1 MPVAVNT
8 DRIRQSIQASPPSSN
23 GTGGASTAAPSTS
36 APLASGGWLSEVLHP
51 IRPLIARALP
61 DQVNPERFIEAKLT
75 ELRSIDKV
83 GDCPPAEICRG
94 VMRLAQLGL
103 EPGLA
108 GHVNLYPTWS
118 KARATTELVPR
129 PTYKGVMELARRS
142 GGVRTIRANPV
153 YEGEDFDHFFDD
165 SGEHLLHR
173 PAIESTGQAI
183 AYYAVAYG
191 HDQCIVAAAV
201 LSVAEVERRRSYS
214 RRATSGAWVD
224 HYEAMGRKTAILAL
238 GPFLPLTAGQVEV
251 LEGDTL
257 SSAPSIPMG
266 GGPTAADDAGDP
278 SPEPVHPAD
287 RPDPPNQPQAPAP
300 TNTAADPETGELTTE
315 PVPPARRGKGR
326 RLPAPAEASAD
337 GRGGAP

>member
-8 DRIRQSIQASPPSSN
+8 ARIRQSIQASPPSSN
-23 GTGGASTAAPSTS
+23 GTVAPSTS
-36 APLASGGWLSEVLHP
+36 APLSSGGWLSETLHG
-51 IRPLIARALP
+51 IKPLIARALP
-61 DQVNPERFIEAKLT
+61 DQVNPERFIEATLT

-83 GDCPPAEICRG
+83 ADCPPAEICRG

-142 GGVRTIRANPV
+142 GRVRTIRANPV
-153 YEGEDFDHFFDD
+153 YDGEDFDHFFDD

-173 PAIESTGQAI
+173 PALEPSGEAI

-191 HDQCIVAAAV
+191 HDQCILAAAV

-251 LEGDTL
+251 LEGDTS
-257 SSAPSIPMG
+257 SSATSIPMG
-266 GGPTAADDAGDP
+266 WGPTGADDAGDP
-278 SPEPVHPAD
+278 SLEPVDPADPQDPPDEPEPPA
-287 RPDPPNQPQAPAP
+287 
-300 TNTAADPETGELTTE
+300 TSTAADPETGEIATVSD
-315 PVPPARRGKGR
+315 PPPAPPARRSKGR
-326 RLPAPAEASAD
+326 RLPAQARAGAD
-337 GRGGAP
+337 RRQGTP